1 MNEILKQFTP
11 NNIAGGSYERIS
23 ITSLINNLDATKS
36 VVLQRQKIIN
46 DENGKRLETPMQL
59 DDLRVELTP
68 DLLAKDVALI
78 NVLTGEPLNIN
89 INGQMNME
97 EAQDLLFNLIAS
109 FRVFL
114 AIQATAQKDQDYLC
128 T

>member
-11 NNIAGGSYERIS
+11 NNVAGGSYERIS
-23 ITSLINNLDATKS
+23 IASLINNLDATKS
-36 VVLQRQKIIN
+36 VVLQRQKIVN
-46 DENGKRLETPMQL
+46 DENGNRLETPIQL

-78 NVLTGEPLNIN
+78 NILTGEPLNIN
-89 INGQMNME
+89 INGQMNMGD
-97 EAQDLLFNLIAS
+97 AQDLLFNLTTS

-114 AIQATAQKDQDYLC
+114 AMQASQPTQQATE
-128 T
+128 